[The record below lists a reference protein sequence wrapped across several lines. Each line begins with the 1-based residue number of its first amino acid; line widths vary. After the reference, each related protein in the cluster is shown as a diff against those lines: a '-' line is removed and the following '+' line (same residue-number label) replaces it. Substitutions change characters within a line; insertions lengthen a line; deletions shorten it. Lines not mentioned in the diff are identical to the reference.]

1 MLIPEKQVCK
11 HAGEKTGEVDGGKV
25 VVKVEDAVHE
35 EEREVVDSPGTE
47 QLGAGQQVDACG
59 GVVQLPD
66 NLMTIIVFSGS
77 PGLEECKSENG
88 RT

>member
-11 HAGEKTGEVDGGKV
+11 HASEKTGEVDGGEV

-35 EEREVVDSPGTE
+35 EEGEVVDGPGTE
-47 QLGAGQQVDACG
+47 QLGTGQQVDACG
-59 GVVQLPD
+59 GVVHPPD
-66 NLMTIIVFSGS
+66 NLMTIIVVNCS

-88 RT
+88 GT

>member
-11 HAGEKTGEVDGGKV
+11 HAREKTGEVDGGEV
-25 VVKVEDAVHE
+25 VVEVEDAVHE
-35 EEREVVDSPGTE
+35 EEGEVVDSPGTQ

-59 GVVQLPD
+59 GVVHPPE
-66 NLMTIIVFSGS
+66 NLMTIIVVSGS